1 MCPRGGGL
9 RDAEALR
16 QRDPAG
22 DGAALGVG
30 ALTDLALQYPRGLK
44 VARDSGEV
52 IKIIW
57 HMASLDGLV
66 RLAAS
71 IVSLDDLARL
81 NRLAR

>member
-9 RDAEALR
+9 RDAKSLG

-22 DGAALGVG
+22 DRAAFGVG
-30 ALTDLALQYPRGLK
+30 ALADLALQYPRGLE

-81 NRLAR
+81 YHLAR